1 MIKNYQ
7 YDNYLIDSAAAQ
19 KDLHIQKQNHKQS
32 TSSNHPQESYSTATS
47 SDSDGENNQNLSQNQ
62 QESSSTTEPQNLIQ
76 KERYK
81 TELCRNYQIHGTCN
95 YGKKCQYAHGR
106 HELQQKPERKT
117 NQYYKTRPCK
127 EFFNTLTCPY
137 GQRCKYNHDTRSI
150 NEIIK
155 PSTFYQKKLLTIS
168 TPQASKQNTS
178 SSTSSRL
185 LFFQQNF
192 NKNNVDNQI
201 EIQAKQLTAP
211 YSTLQLQQKENNFF
225 RNPFQQEIVYNQ
237 IPIANSLTFNEPN
250 TYNKNQDFNQKNL
263 LPTLDSSFLSS
274 SYFFQW

>member
-1 MIKNYQ
+1 MIKNYK

-19 KDLHIQKQNHKQS
+19 QDFHIQKQNHKES
-32 TSSNHPQESYSTATS
+32 ASSNHPQEQYSTATS
-47 SDSDGENNQNLSQNQ
+47 SDSDGENNQNLLQNQ
-62 QESSSTTEPQNLIQ
+62 QGSSSSTTEPQNLIQ
-76 KERYK
+76 KGRYK
-81 TELCRNYQIHGTCN
+81 TELCRNFQLHGTCN

-137 GQRCKYNHDTRSI
+137 GQRCKYNHDTRSL

-155 PSTFYQKKLLTIS
+155 PSTFYQKKLLAMTA
-168 TPQASKQNTS
+168 PQTSKQKS
-178 SSTSSRL
+178 SSSSSRL

-192 NKNNVDNQI
+192 NENNIENQI
-201 EIQAKQLTAP
+201 QTQAKQLTAP
-211 YSTLQLQQKENNFF
+211 YSTLQLQQKENDFF
-225 RNPFQQEIVYNQ
+225 RNSFQQEIISSQ
-237 IPIANSLTFNEPN
+237 IPISTYMIFNEPN
-250 TYNKNQDFNQKNL
+250 TQNKSSDFNQKNT

>member
-1 MIKNYQ
+1 MIKNYK

-19 KDLHIQKQNHKQS
+19 QDSHTQKQNHKQS
-32 TSSNHPQESYSTATS
+32 ASSNHVHEQYSTATS
-47 SDSDGENNQNLSQNQ
+47 SDSDGENNQNLSQSQ
-62 QESSSTTEPQNLIQ
+62 QGSSSTNEPQNLIQ

-81 TELCRNYQIHGTCN
+81 TELCRNFQIHGSCN

-127 EFFNTLTCPY
+127 EFFNSLTCPY
-137 GQRCKYNHDTRSI
+137 GQRCKYNHDTRSL

-155 PSTFYQKKLLTIS
+155 PNTFYQKKLVTMS
-168 TPQASKQNTS
+168 TPETSKQNS
-178 SSTSSRL
+178 SSSSSRL

-192 NKNNVDNQI
+192 NKNNIDNQI
-201 EIQAKQLTAP
+201 NTQAKQLTSP

-225 RNPFQQEIVYNQ
+225 RTSFQQEIISKE
-237 IPIANSLTFNEPN
+237 IPISTYMIFDEPN
-250 TYNKNQDFNQKNL
+250 TQSKSIEFNHKNS